1 MTKYKLYKLIRQNDR
16 LHDKRHPM
24 FQKNLFMKILVWF
37 MFAYYAAI
45 LLLMG
50 ITLPMGFSGMYNGVA
65 AFHVLDG
72 FALILLVCDFW
83 CRFAL
88 QETPAHQVK
97 PYRLLPIRRSFLL
110 NVYLIRAAL
119 SWGNLFW
126 GFMLVP
132 FGLFTIPHLL
142 GWSALA
148 GWWLGWWLLI
158 VANSFLYMLT
168 RTMCMKNIA
177 WSLVPLAVHLMLL
190 SFLILEPNT
199 WSFWEPMTHWKHD
212 IDMFSTVMMYDF
224 ARWYAWPYLAVIAII
239 AALYCINFRIQGRML
254 YHEVGKQE
262 NVKVSNTTSINW
274 LNRYGALGEYLKME
288 IKLRLR
294 NRQVRMQFFV
304 GLGAMLML
312 SLILDFTS
320 TYDNSFM
327 TSFICLYDYI
337 VLGMMTL
344 ITILCFEGNYMDG
357 LMSRRES
364 IYELLRAKYYFNVLL
379 LLVPIILLIPSIVIG
394 KISIWMN
401 IGYLLFTAGALYP
414 MIFQLAVYNCNT
426 LPLNQKLTGKQG
438 NTVQN
443 IVSFLVLFLPIGFEK
458 LMILLVGDPW
468 GYVVLMIIGI
478 AGIATHQMWLRNIYN
493 RFIARRY
500 HNMEGFR
507 LTKNT

>member
-1 MTKYKLYKLIRQNDR
+1 MTRYQLYKLLRHNDDLR
-16 LHDKRHPM
+16 ESRHPM
-24 FQKNLFMKILVWF
+24 FQKNLFMKILIGF
-37 MFAYYAAI
+37 MFVYYAAI
-45 LLLMG
+45 LLLLG

-72 FALILLVCDFW
+72 FVLIVIVCDFW
-83 CRFAL
+83 CRFVL

-97 PYRLLPIRRSFLL
+97 PYRLLPVRRSFLL
-110 NVYLIRAAL
+110 NVYLVRAAL

-132 FGLFTIPHLL
+132 FGLMTIPNLL
-142 GWSALA
+142 GWSGLA

-158 VANSFLYMLT
+158 VANSYMYMLT
-168 RTMCMKNIA
+168 RAMCMKNVA
-177 WSLVPLAVHLMLL
+177 WALVPLTIHILLL
-190 SFLILEPNT
+190 SFLILEPST
-199 WSFWEPMTHWKHD
+199 WSFWEPMTHWQRD
-212 IDMFSTVMMYDF
+212 IDMSSTLLMYDF
-224 ARWYAWPYLAVIAII
+224 ARWKAWPYLMLTCII
-239 AALYCINFRIQGRML
+239 ALSYLLNYHIQGRML

-262 NVKVSNTTSINW
+262 NVNVSSTTSINW

-304 GLGAMLML
+304 GLGIMTIL
-312 SLILDFTS
+312 SLLLDFS
-320 TYDNSFM
+320 DIYDNAFM

-344 ITILCFEGNYMDG
+344 ITILCYEGNYMDG

-394 KISIWMN
+394 KIGIWMN
-401 IGYLLFTAGALYP
+401 LGYLLFTAGVLYP
-414 MIFQLAVYNCNT
+414 MIFQLAVYNSNT
-426 LPLNQKLTGKQG
+426 LPLNQKLTGKQA
-438 NTVQN
+438 NTMQN
-443 IVSFLVLFLPIGFEK
+443 IVSMLVLFLPIGFEK
-458 LMILLVGDPW
+458 LMILLAGDPW
-468 GYVVLMIIGI
+468 GYVVLMVTGI
-478 AGIATHQMWLRNIYN
+478 AGLLTHKWWLRNIYR

-500 HNMEGFR
+500 SNMEGFR
-507 LTKNT
+507 LTKNS